1 VCALRRSRDSLAE
14 NSLACGINL
23 LGPQSGTGLDC
34 LQQRTTE
41 LKPRDIEERKKMPI
55 KLTRRTLIRTGAA
68 AATLPLLGAPAIAQ
82 GWPNKPIRFVVS
94 FPAGGATD
102 IFARAYGEYISKQL
116 GQPVIVENKAGA
128 GGTVGAVEVKRSA
141 ADGYTLLFTI
151 STTMIMNKVLYKN
164 LPYDPDKDFVLISY
178 MPAGS
183 LPTIVATS
191 TGVTNLKE
199 LAEYARKN
207 KTNIGTYAA
216 GSYAHLVVAEL
227 NKHYGLTMEAV
238 HYRGESPMWADFL
251 AGSLQGG
258 TGAWFVAQNV
268 LQTGKGRAIA
278 VSQKRMKKLP
288 DVPSFAEQGVTSD
301 VFKLQGFV
309 CVVGPAGMPNE
320 ITNRFSALFVEAGK
334 SEKVQALL
342 DQFGIDDSAIGRQ
355 GFEKLVKEEGPVW
368 LNAVSSLGLT
378 PE

>member
-1 VCALRRSRDSLAE
+1 VKKPEANPLE
-14 NSLACGINL
+14 
-23 LGPQSGTGLDC
+23 
-34 LQQRTTE
+34 QRGRE
-41 LKPRDIEERKKMPI
+41 GMPI
-55 KLTRRTLIRTGAA
+55 RLTRRTLIKSGAA

-94 FPAGGATD
+94 YPPGGATD
-102 IFARAYGEYISKQL
+102 IFGRAYGEYISKAL
-116 GQPVIVENKAGA
+116 GQPVVVENKAGA

-183 LPTIVATS
+183 LPTIVPTS
-191 TGVTNLKE
+191 LGITNLKE
-199 LAEYARKN
+199 LAEFARKN

-227 NKHYGLTMEAV
+227 NKHFGLNMEAV
-238 HYRGESPMWADFL
+238 HYRGETPMWQDFL
-251 AGSLQGG
+251 TGSLQGG
-258 TGAWFVAQNV
+258 TGAWFVARNV
-268 LQTGKGRAIA
+268 VLETGKGRAIA

-320 ITNRFSALFVEAGK
+320 ITNRFSDLFVEAGK
-334 SEKVQALL
+334 SEKIQQLL
-342 DQFGIDDSAIGRQ
+342 DQFGIDDSAIGRP

>member
-1 VCALRRSRDSLAE
+1 MTV
-14 NSLACGINL
+14 
-23 LGPQSGTGLDC
+23 
-34 LQQRTTE
+34 
-41 LKPRDIEERKKMPI
+41 
-55 KLTRRTLIRTGAA
+55 KLTRRALIRAGAA
-68 AATLPLLGAPAIAQ
+68 AATVPLIGAPAIAQ
-82 GWPNKPIRFVVS
+82 GWPNKPIKFIVS
-94 FPAGGATD
+94 YPPGGATD
-102 IFARAYGEYISKQL
+102 IFARAYGDYISKQL
-116 GQPVIVENKAGA
+116 GQTVLVENKAGA
-128 GGTVGAVEVKRSA
+128 GGTVGALEVKRSP

-164 LPYDPDKDFVLISY
+164 LPYDPDKDFVLLSY

-191 TGVTNLKE
+191 TGITNLSE

-227 NKHYGLTMEAV
+227 NKHYGLNMEAV

-258 TGAWFVAQNV
+258 TGAWFVANSV
-268 LQTGKGRAIA
+268 LQNGKGRAIA

-288 DVPSFAEQGVTSD
+288 GVATFAEQGVTSG
-301 VFKLQGFV
+301 VFGLQGFV
-309 CVVGPAGMPNE
+309 CCVGPAGMPDE
-320 ITNRFSALFVEAGK
+320 IANRFSDLFVEAGK
-334 SEKVQALL
+334 GEKIQQLL
-342 DQFGIDDSAIGRQ
+342 DQFGIDDSAIGRR
-355 GFEKLVKEEGPVW
+355 GFEKLVAEEGPVW
-368 LNAVSSLGLT
+368 LKAVSSLGLT

>member
-1 VCALRRSRDSLAE
+1 M
-14 NSLACGINL
+14 
-23 LGPQSGTGLDC
+23 T
-34 LQQRTTE
+34 
-41 LKPRDIEERKKMPI
+41 I

-68 AATLPLLGAPAIAQ
+68 AATLPFLAAPGIAQ

-94 FPAGGATD
+94 FPPGGATD

-116 GQPVIVENKAGA
+116 GQPVVVENKAGA
-128 GGTVGAVEVKRSA
+128 GGTVGAVEVKRAA

-164 LPYDPDKDFVLISY
+164 LPYDPDKDFVLIAY

-227 NKHYGLTMEAV
+227 NKHYKLEMEAV

-251 AGSLQGG
+251 TGSLQGG

-288 DVPSFAEQGVTSD
+288 DVASFAEQGVTSD
-301 VFKLQGFV
+301 LFRLQGFV
-309 CVVGPAGMPNE
+309 CVVGPSGMPNE
-320 ITNRFSALFVEAGK
+320 ITNRFSDLFVEAGK
-334 SEKVQALL
+334 SEKVQSLL
-342 DQFGIDDSAIGRQ
+342 DQFGIDDSAIGRP
-355 GFEKLVKEEGPVW
+355 GFEKLVKDEAPIW